1 MQENPK
7 RRFTSDDGIEMV
19 HESFLNDNGE
29 EIGFAEYPYHT
40 PEEEAKM
47 QAERQAQMEAEEHQ
61 RQLEAQKAQMQG
73 TILTQ
78 LLLNQ
83 AQLLAKL
90 KESGVIE

>member
-1 MQENPK
+1 MTKTERYIN
-7 RRFTSDDGIEMV
+7 DDGIEMC
-19 HESFLNDNGE
+19 SDLFINDETGE
-29 EIGFAEYPYHT
+29 VTGRCDYPYIS
-40 PEEEAKM
+40 PEEEARIQAKM
-47 QAERQAQMEAEEHQ
+47 QAQMEAEEHQ

-83 AQLLAKL
+83 AQLMAKL